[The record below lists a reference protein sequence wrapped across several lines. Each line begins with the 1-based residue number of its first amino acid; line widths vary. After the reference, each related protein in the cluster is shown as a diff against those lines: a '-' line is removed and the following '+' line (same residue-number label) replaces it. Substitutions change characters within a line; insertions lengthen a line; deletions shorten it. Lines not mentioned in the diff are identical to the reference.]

1 MLVAPMFHVITK
13 RGLPGELSTV
23 ELLDDRGSRAV
34 VVPERGGIVAAFEVA
49 GHPVLHLDGATLA
62 DPTRTVRCGIPLLF
76 PSPGRLAGDAFAC
89 DGRAGAMKQH
99 GLARD
104 RAFRV
109 GALSFHD
116 RASVTLTLE
125 SDAETLAKFPWPFRL
140 ETTYALRG
148 GTLRIEQRLENL
160 GDAPLPYALGLHPY
174 FRVPAE
180 LKARTKVETHATR
193 AFDNVTKQEVAL
205 HGIRLGE
212 GEVDLHLIDHDA
224 TSIELRWPGARVRMH
239 ASPAYRRWVVWT
251 LPEQDFVCVE
261 PWTAPADALNT
272 GIGLQRV
279 APRGVDEHFVE
290 IAFEAGGAIRP

>member
-1 MLVAPMFHVITK
+1 MFHVTTR

-34 VVPERGGIVAAFEVA
+34 IVPERGGIVAAFEVA
-49 GHPVLHLDGATLA
+49 GHAVLYLDEATLA
-62 DPTRTVRCGIPLLF
+62 DPAKNVRGGIPLLF
-76 PSPGRLAGDAFAC
+76 PSPGRLAGDAFARE
-89 DGRAGAMKQH
+89 GRAGAMKQH
-99 GLARD
+99 GFARG
-104 RAFRV
+104 RPFRL
-109 GALSFHD
+109 GALSFHE
-116 RASVTLTLE
+116 RASATLSLT
-125 SDAETLAKFPWPFRL
+125 SDASTPDTLAEFPWPLRL

-148 GTLRIEQRLENL
+148 EVLRIEQRLENL
-160 GDAPLPYALGLHPY
+160 GDEQLPYALGLHPY

-180 LKARTKVETHATR
+180 LKPRVKVETHATR

-212 GEVDLHLIDHDA
+212 GEVDLHLIDHDS
-224 TSIELRWPGARVRMH
+224 TSIELRWPGARVRIH

-251 LPEQDFVCVE
+251 LPGEDFVCVE

-272 GIGLQRV
+272 GAGLQHV

-290 IAFEAGGAIRP
+290 IAFERTGSVRP

>member
-1 MLVAPMFHVITK
+1 MFHVTTR

-34 VVPERGGIVAAFEVA
+34 IVPERGGIVAAFEVA
-49 GHPVLHLDGATLA
+49 GHPVLYIDDATLA
-62 DPTRTVRCGIPLLF
+62 DPAKNVRGGIPVLF
-76 PSPGRLAGDAFAC
+76 PSPGRLAGDAFAR

-99 GLARD
+99 GFARS
-104 RAFRV
+104 RAWRL
-109 GALSFHD
+109 GPLSFHE
-116 RASVTLTLE
+116 RASATLSLT
-125 SDAETLAKFPWPFRL
+125 SDASTPETFAQFPWPLRL

-148 GTLRIEQRLENL
+148 EVLRIEQRLENL
-160 GDAPLPYALGLHPY
+160 GDEKLPYALGLHPY

-224 TSIELRWPGARVRMH
+224 TSIELRWPGAKVRIH

-251 LPEQDFVCVE
+251 LPDQDFVCVE
-261 PWTAPADALNT
+261 PWTAPADALNS
-272 GIGLQRV
+272 GSGLQYV

-290 IAFEAGGAIRP
+290 IAFEATGSARP